1 MQKKLSPFIIW
12 HHENTRLVLFIFQLF
27 PILYYFLLSLWVN
40 KGSTKKLDI
49 YKLASVP
56 GATKRGVAKKKNG
69 IQGYASG
76 QIMNN
81 LESLDE
87 GLILINIDSH
97 YLLLFYLVKRLKT
110 KMYQKYFQSILEPN

>member
-1 MQKKLSPFIIW
+1 M
-12 HHENTRLVLFIFQLF
+12 
-27 PILYYFLLSLWVN
+27 LY
-40 KGSTKKLDI
+40 I
-49 YKLASVP
+49 YELASVP
-56 GATKRGVAKKKNG
+56 EATKRGVAKKKKKKNG

-110 KMYQKYFQSILEPN
+110 KMYQKYFQSIFEPN

>member
-1 MQKKLSPFIIW
+1 M
-12 HHENTRLVLFIFQLF
+12 
-27 PILYYFLLSLWVN
+27 LY
-40 KGSTKKLDI
+40 I
-49 YKLASVP
+49 YELASVP
-56 GATKRGVAKKKNG
+56 EATKRGVAKKKKNG